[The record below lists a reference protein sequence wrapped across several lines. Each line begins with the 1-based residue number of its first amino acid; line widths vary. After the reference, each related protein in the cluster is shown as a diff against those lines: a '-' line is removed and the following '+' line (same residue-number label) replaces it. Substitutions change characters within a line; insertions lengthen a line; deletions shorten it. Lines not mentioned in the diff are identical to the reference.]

1 MQMVGK
7 IILRAYG
14 KRIENKPAQN
24 KIRVS
29 KNDSSAAERR
39 LRLKRRE
46 ENAEIN
52 AAESIKSTALKQ
64 SVPLAA
70 ESMQMPKTSP
80 VAADTAGV
88 ENIENAHKS
97 GKRIMGV
104 AVFMLMLITS
114 E

>member
-1 MQMVGK
+1 MQKVGK

-24 KIRVS
+24 KINKGQQKRQQRRR
-29 KNDSSAAERR
+29 AEIAV
-39 LRLKRRE
+39 

-104 AVFMLMLITS
+104 AVLMLMLITS

>member
-1 MQMVGK
+1 M
-7 IILRAYG
+7 
-14 KRIENKPAQN
+14 
-24 KIRVS
+24 
-29 KNDSSAAERR
+29 
-39 LRLKRRE
+39 KRRE
-46 ENAEIN
+46 ENAEIH

-97 GKRIMGV
+97 GKRRI
-104 AVFMLMLITS
+104 
-114 E
+114 

>member
-1 MQMVGK
+1 M
-7 IILRAYG
+7 
-14 KRIENKPAQN
+14 
-24 KIRVS
+24 
-29 KNDSSAAERR
+29 
-39 LRLKRRE
+39 KRRE

-80 VAADTAGV
+80 VAADTTGV

>member
-1 MQMVGK
+1 M
-7 IILRAYG
+7 
-14 KRIENKPAQN
+14 
-24 KIRVS
+24 
-29 KNDSSAAERR
+29 
-39 LRLKRRE
+39 KRRE

-97 GKRIMGV
+97 GKRIMYH
-104 AVFMLMLITS
+104 IRKTS
-114 E
+114 ETVKKLGRPLANDEIKK